1 MTDPISDMLT
11 RIKNALAVGHEAV
24 VLPTSKIKRSLAEVL
39 LANGYLENVEVIKA
53 KPVDQL
59 KLTLKYTEDKQP
71 VISEIKRV
79 SKPSCRVYVGSK
91 DIPQILNGFG
101 LSVLSTSAGILTG
114 REARAK
120 HLGGELL
127 CELW

>member
-11 RIKNALAVGHEAV
+11 RIKNALAVGHSEV
-24 VLPTSKIKRSLAEVL
+24 TLPTSKIKKSLAEVL
-39 LANGYLENVEVIKA
+39 LANGYLDNVEVVEA
-53 KPVDQL
+53 KPANQL
-59 KLTLKYTEDKQP
+59 KLTLKYTDDRQP

-114 REARAK
+114 SEARSK